1 MALDGEGKY
10 DWDDAAARGR
20 YVGMAASYAPLG
32 AVISG
37 EATMRSSLDG
47 ILDGI
52 EKDARLTKSE
62 SPHLAEFGECAA
74 FLLSDLSDFGDN
86 YLQDSLT
93 GIMKDNAE
101 ALLNRKWNSLK
112 GGVGA
117 AVAAAGF
124 VAWAIPPLDIPA
136 YFLFLGGW
144 IPYCAIKGQAKRG
157 RRAKDHREEVF
168 SSLYLRADILDRD
181 IGRCFVMDD
190 FLGCRERF
198 EKTYQAL
205 DSEERADV
213 GAGLHRMLSAGAL
226 DMGEAEL
233 DRYLSSLTVSEVAP
247 DA

>member
-1 MALDGEGKY
+1 
-10 DWDDAAARGR
+10 
-20 YVGMAASYAPLG
+20 
-32 AVISG
+32 
-37 EATMRSSLDG
+37 
-47 ILDGI
+47 
-52 EKDARLTKSE
+52 
-62 SPHLAEFGECAA
+62 
-74 FLLSDLSDFGDN
+74 
-86 YLQDSLT
+86 
-93 GIMKDNAE
+93 MKDNAE

-181 IGRCFVMDD
+181 IGRCFIMDD

-198 EKTYQAL
+198 GKTYESLAP
-205 DSEERADV
+205 EERADV
-213 GAGLHRMLSAGAL
+213 EGTLRGMLSAGAL
-226 DMGEAEL
+226 EMGEAEL
-233 DRYLSSLTVSEVAP
+233 DSYLGGLADKGAAR